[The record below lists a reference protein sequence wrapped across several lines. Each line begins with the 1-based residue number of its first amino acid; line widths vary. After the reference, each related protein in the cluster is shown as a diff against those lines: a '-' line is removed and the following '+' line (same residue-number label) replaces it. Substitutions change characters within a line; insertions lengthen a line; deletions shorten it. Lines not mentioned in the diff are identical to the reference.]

1 MGLTLSESRSC
12 RLSTFCALYVA
23 QGIPWGFMLIS
34 LPAYLASE
42 FQLDDT
48 EIGNLKAII
57 LIPWSFKLIWAPI
70 MDNFTIRSMGKRRP
84 WIIGAE
90 ILMAASLL
98 TLMGLGDL
106 SEKMR
111 LLLWIYLI
119 HNCFSSLQDVCTDA
133 LAVDM
138 LPPEEQGLTNGLMW
152 GSKLVGKG
160 LGAGGLSWVL
170 SNYNLEACVAIQI
183 VLLLGIMCFP
193 LFVLERP
200 GDRRFPWSDPVPS
213 NAIQEDESSWKNEV
227 TLSDSESEDSS
238 VQVFKAQDIPESE
251 DPQSIDWSQF
261 FNDYVRAFRLRTT
274 AACLF
279 FSVIMSVGY
288 GVFET
293 ATTTLYT
300 QELGW
305 SDVEYSS
312 VAGTFSVPLVIL
324 GTLVGYLIVDRL
336 NSRKLILYIGFG
348 GLGLT
353 SLVFAM
359 SSGMWQSGKFAG
371 SYLVLTEGF
380 QCIASIGFLA
390 MSMRITWT
398 AAAATVFTT
407 FMPMSNVSHVFGN
420 WFAGRFREWVLSGE
434 LEVASVMTSYQYTIL
449 FVGLVSLLP
458 LLLVP
463 LMNPPEV
470 DLAKQEDSV

>member
-1 MGLTLSESRSC
+1 
-12 RLSTFCALYVA
+12 
-23 QGIPWGFMLIS
+23 
-34 LPAYLASE
+34 
-42 FQLDDT
+42 
-48 EIGNLKAII
+48 
-57 LIPWSFKLIWAPI
+57 
-70 MDNFTIRSMGKRRP
+70 
-84 WIIGAE
+84 
-90 ILMAASLL
+90 
-98 TLMGLGDL
+98 
-106 SEKMR
+106 
-111 LLLWIYLI
+111 
-119 HNCFSSLQDVCTDA
+119 
-133 LAVDM
+133 
-138 LPPEEQGLTNGLMW
+138 MW
-152 GSKLVGKG
+152 
-160 LGAGGLSWVL
+160 
-170 SNYNLEACVAIQI
+170 
-183 VLLLGIMCFP
+183 
-193 LFVLERP
+193 
-200 GDRRFPWSDPVPS
+200 
-213 NAIQEDESSWKNEV
+213 
-227 TLSDSESEDSS
+227 
-238 VQVFKAQDIPESE
+238 
-251 DPQSIDWSQF
+251 
-261 FNDYVRAFRLRTT
+261 
-274 AACLF
+274 
-279 FSVIMSVGY
+279 VGY

-407 FMPMSNVSHVFGN
+407 FMTMSNVSHVFGN

>member
-1 MGLTLSESRSC
+1 
-12 RLSTFCALYVA
+12 
-23 QGIPWGFMLIS
+23 MLIT

-42 FQLDDT
+42 FGLDDT

-98 TLMGLGDL
+98 TMMGLGDL
-106 SEKMR
+106 SEKMK
-111 LLLWIYLI
+111 LLLWIYFI

-160 LGAGGLSWVL
+160 LGAGGLAWVL

-200 GDRRFPWSDPVPS
+200 GDRRFPWSNPVPS
-213 NAIQEDESSWKNEV
+213 NAVQKDEFSRKKERH
-227 TLSDSESEDSS
+227 LSDTASEDAS
-238 VQVFKAQDIPESE
+238 VQVFKVQDIPESE
-251 DPQSIDWSQF
+251 DPPSVDFKQF
-261 FNDYVRAFRLRTT
+261 FNNYFRAFKLRTT

-279 FSVIMSVGY
+279 FSMIMWVGY

-293 ATTTLYT
+293 VTTTLYT
-300 QELGW
+300 QQLGW
-305 SDVEYSS
+305 TDVEYSS
-312 VAGTFSVPLVIL
+312 VAGTFSVPIVIL

-336 NSRKLILYIGFG
+336 NSRKLILYVGFG

-353 SLVFAM
+353 SIVFAM
-359 SSGMWQSGKFAG
+359 SSGWWQSGKFAG

-407 FMPMSNVSHVFGN
+407 FMIMSNVSHVFGN
-420 WFAGRFREWVLSGE
+420 LLAGRFREWVLSGQV
-434 LEVASVMTSYQYTIL
+434 EVAAVMTSYQYTIL

-458 LLLVP
+458 MFLVP
-463 LMNPPEV
+463 FMNPSEI

>member
-1 MGLTLSESRSC
+1 
-12 RLSTFCALYVA
+12 
-23 QGIPWGFMLIS
+23 
-34 LPAYLASE
+34 
-42 FQLDDT
+42 
-48 EIGNLKAII
+48 
-57 LIPWSFKLIWAPI
+57 
-70 MDNFTIRSMGKRRP
+70 
-84 WIIGAE
+84 
-90 ILMAASLL
+90 
-98 TLMGLGDL
+98 
-106 SEKMR
+106 
-111 LLLWIYLI
+111 
-119 HNCFSSLQDVCTDA
+119 
-133 LAVDM
+133 M

-279 FSVIMSVGY
+279 FSVIMWVGY

-407 FMPMSNVSHVFGN
+407 FMTMSNVSHVFGN

>member
-34 LPAYLASE
+34 LPAYMASE
-42 FQLDDT
+42 FKLSDT

-111 LLLWIYLI
+111 LLLWIYFI

-160 LGAGGLSWVL
+160 LGAGGLAWVL
-170 SNYNLEACVAIQI
+170 TNYNLEACVAIQI

-200 GDRRFPWSDPVPS
+200 GDRRFPWSNPVRS
-213 NAIQEDESSWKNEV
+213 NAV
-227 TLSDSESEDSS
+227 
-238 VQVFKAQDIPESE
+238 QDIPESE
-251 DPQSIDWSQF
+251 DPQSVDWRQF

-279 FSVIMSVGY
+279 FSMIMWVGY

-300 QELGW
+300 QQLGW
-305 SDVEYSS
+305 SDVQYSS
-312 VAGTFSVPLVIL
+312 VAGTFSVPIVIL
-324 GTLVGYLIVDRL
+324 GTFVGYLIVDRL
-336 NSRKLILYIGFG
+336 NSRKLILYVGFG

-359 SSGMWQSGKFAG
+359 NSGMWQSGKFAG

-407 FMPMSNVSHVFGN
+407 FMTMSNVSHVFGN
-420 WFAGRFREWVLSGE
+420 WFAGRFREWVLSGQV
-434 LEVASVMTSYQYTIL
+434 EVAAVMTSYQYTIL
-449 FVGLVSLLP
+449 FVGLVSLIP